1 MMVSSRLISVFLALG
16 SVTAAASNSQCRC
29 FPGDSC
35 WPSSDAWDKF
45 NKTVDG
51 RLIATVPLATP
62 CHAPNYDAK
71 VCKELRGEW
80 QEPEVQY
87 VYTQS
92 IATPL
97 DSKRGQNMLTK

>member
-92 IATPL
+92 IVPPPPL
-97 DSKRGQNMLTK
+97 IPDEDKPC